1 MLPLMSACAMALIVE
16 MVFFGPIGLNVL
28 DIPIRKVLIGILI
41 LSSLVPMLT
50 RKATEVWQVWLLI
63 GMVLFLLV
71 WGIVVPLANGVRLD
85 MSIAEMQPIVAIL
98 LLFPFFYLF
107 LEYGPHRYL
116 KVLEISATIMAI
128 IVSVFYVLTNIFGF
142 VALGYE
148 LRQFYYSLNE
158 TDFGI
163 YIGLL
168 PDGSFRLML
177 VNFIIFPIM
186 LSFYTWTRINISM
199 VALFSFATFAT
210 GTRAFLGVAVLV
222 VGVAMIRKRPVLAV
236 PAIAIILYL
245 IFYYVLQ
252 DSELR
257 IFDFTSDFTSVSAR
271 FSQFFALTAMF
282 DSYPVF
288 GAGLGASASVIRS
301 IDAPYSYELTYIAL
315 FAKLGIIGS
324 AVVVLS
330 LVLWLG
336 RLMRTNPD
344 RASILTLIAG
354 IIMMTATNPY
364 LINLVGMTI
373 TAFLLAM
380 GMWYNKRAAKTPALP
395 GSQRLSHA

>member
-186 LSFYTWTRINISM
+186 LSFYTWARINISM

-282 DSYPVF
+282 
-288 GAGLGASASVIRS
+288 
-301 IDAPYSYELTYIAL
+301 
-315 FAKLGIIGS
+315 
-324 AVVVLS
+324 
-330 LVLWLG
+330 
-336 RLMRTNPD
+336 
-344 RASILTLIAG
+344 
-354 IIMMTATNPY
+354 
-364 LINLVGMTI
+364 
-373 TAFLLAM
+373 
-380 GMWYNKRAAKTPALP
+380 LP
-395 GSQRLSHA
+395 WQ